1 MRHKD
6 FSLLSTA
13 LGVSTYANHFGS
25 FLLSWMVYDLTG
37 SKLAMGTLWLSII
50 IGQMLA
56 QFLIGPYL
64 DRWRRKN
71 VMIVSEMLRLVI
83 FIVLLVFM
91 LLGSESVLLIYAG
104 AFLISIAFFEPAA
117 NALIPSIVDENQ
129 LIPENARATSI
140 IQMTR
145 IAGVL
150 SAGLVALL
158 GVTLSVSLVI
168 ILLVTSMMFII
179 MINEDGR
186 RINHR
191 TSWMTQFKKGSV
203 IYLQKP
209 VLIYLGIF
217 MAVSNFSIFAAQAMY
232 LPFAMENLNGDAWT
246 YGIFAAS
253 WPVGYIIGALILGRL
268 PDFELSARIKIM
280 IAALVLGTLTFI
292 LLAFSGNIY
301 TAVVVEIAAGIS
313 GPFWNVYSTHLYQ
326 VTVPEDIRAQVFSFR
341 ILIARVF
348 APVGILFG
356 TFVSAAFGI
365 EIMLMIVGA
374 LSCTV
379 ILLVYFIFMRG
390 RKEKLLGRSSIGS

>member
-1 MRHKD
+1 MD
-6 FSLLSTA
+6 F
-13 LGVSTYANHFGS
+13 
-25 FLLSWMVYDLTG
+25 
-37 SKLAMGTLWLSII
+37 
-50 IGQMLA
+50 
-56 QFLIGPYL
+56 
-64 DRWRRKN
+64 
-71 VMIVSEMLRLVI
+71 
-83 FIVLLVFM
+83 
-91 LLGSESVLLIYAG
+91 
-104 AFLISIAFFEPAA
+104 
-117 NALIPSIVDENQ
+117 
-129 LIPENARATSI
+129 
-140 IQMTR
+140 
-145 IAGVL
+145 
-150 SAGLVALL
+150 
-158 GVTLSVSLVI
+158 
-168 ILLVTSMMFII
+168 
-179 MINEDGR
+179 
-186 RINHR
+186 
-191 TSWMTQFKKGSV
+191 KGSV

-253 WPVGYIIGALILGRL
+253 WPVGYIIRALILGRL

>member
-1 MRHKD
+1 
-6 FSLLSTA
+6 
-13 LGVSTYANHFGS
+13 
-25 FLLSWMVYDLTG
+25 
-37 SKLAMGTLWLSII
+37 
-50 IGQMLA
+50 
-56 QFLIGPYL
+56 
-64 DRWRRKN
+64 
-71 VMIVSEMLRLVI
+71 
-83 FIVLLVFM
+83 
-91 LLGSESVLLIYAG
+91 
-104 AFLISIAFFEPAA
+104 
-117 NALIPSIVDENQ
+117 
-129 LIPENARATSI
+129 
-140 IQMTR
+140 
-145 IAGVL
+145 
-150 SAGLVALL
+150 
-158 GVTLSVSLVI
+158 
-168 ILLVTSMMFII
+168 
-179 MINEDGR
+179 
-186 RINHR
+186 
-191 TSWMTQFKKGSV
+191 MTQFKKGSV

-326 VTVPEDIRAQVFSFR
+326 LTVPEDIRAQVFSFR